1 MNEVKIISELTGI
14 LVKNNLSAL
23 EALEALEETKKVFLE
38 RSWHIASEKQ
48 HAIKDQLY
56 ISIIVVIDC
65 VVSINGWF
73 FSLISL
79 RKAKE

>member
-23 EALEALEETKKVFLE
+23 EALEALEETKKAFLE

-48 HAIKDQLY
+48 YAIKD
-56 ISIIVVIDC
+56 
-65 VVSINGWF
+65 
-73 FSLISL
+73 
-79 RKAKE
+79 

>member
-1 MNEVKIISELTGI
+1 MNCLKMVELKKGKGGGKMNEVKIISELTGI

-48 HAIKDQLY
+48 HAIKD
-56 ISIIVVIDC
+56 
-65 VVSINGWF
+65 
-73 FSLISL
+73 
-79 RKAKE
+79 

>member
-38 RSWHIASEKQ
+38 RSWHIAPEKQ
-48 HAIKDQLY
+48 HAIKD
-56 ISIIVVIDC
+56 
-65 VVSINGWF
+65 
-73 FSLISL
+73 
-79 RKAKE
+79 